1 MLRFVDRH
9 SVFRTLNFEG
19 NKRNPGTLV
28 LLYIF
33 LSFLCRKINKGVILL
48 TLRTS
53 TITMVDDKA
62 TAKDLES
69 WIEQLME
76 CKQLSETQVK
86 TLCEKVNRIFSRFL
100 ATKRPLRNEYFIAV
114 ERKVPLYCD
123 VSSKNYIDSQSPAF
137 SILST

>member
-1 MLRFVDRH
+1 MVYYACASSVSRFVDRH

-19 NKRNPGTLV
+19 NKRNIENLV

-33 LSFLCRKINKGVILL
+33 LSLLRRKINKGVILL

-100 ATKRPLRNEYFIAV
+100 APKRPLRNEYFITV
-114 ERKVPLYCD
+114 ERKVPLYIMIHFF
-123 VSSKNYIDSQSPAF
+123 KEI
-137 SILST
+137 

>member
-1 MLRFVDRH
+1 M
-9 SVFRTLNFEG
+9 
-19 NKRNPGTLV
+19 

-33 LSFLCRKINKGVILL
+33 LSLLRRKINKEVILL
-48 TLRTS
+48 TLRTP

-86 TLCEKVNRIFSRFL
+86 TLCEKVNRFFSFFFSREV
-100 ATKRPLRNEYFIAV
+100 AIA
-114 ERKVPLYCD
+114 K
-123 VSSKNYIDSQSPAF
+123 
-137 SILST
+137 

>member
-1 MLRFVDRH
+1 M
-9 SVFRTLNFEG
+9 
-19 NKRNPGTLV
+19 

-33 LSFLCRKINKGVILL
+33 LSLLRRKINKGVILL
-48 TLRTS
+48 TLRTP

-86 TLCEKVNRIFSRFL
+86 TLCEKVNRFFSFFL
-100 ATKRPLRNEYFIAV
+100 AVKWPLRNETSSLWKEKYH
-114 ERKVPLYCD
+114 CD
-123 VSSKNYIDSQSPAF
+123 VSSKKYRLAVTSLQYWMSKLAK
-137 SILST
+137 

>member
-1 MLRFVDRH
+1 M
-9 SVFRTLNFEG
+9 
-19 NKRNPGTLV
+19 
-28 LLYIF
+28 LLYSF
-33 LSFLCRKINKGVILL
+33 LSLLRRKLNKGVILL

-86 TLCEKVNRIFSRFL
+86 TLCEKVNRFFL
-100 ATKRPLRNEYFIAV
+100 VLLAIA
-114 ERKVPLYCD
+114 E
-123 VSSKNYIDSQSPAF
+123 
-137 SILST
+137 